1 MRRARVAQKKNA
13 GGNASVFELSKRTSG
28 GLFRIFDA
36 RNDVQSS
43 ANQVAAMQR
52 FEN

>member
-1 MRRARVAQKKNA
+1 MNKTDNSAKKNA

-28 GLFRIFDA
+28 GLLRIFDA

-43 ANQVAAMQR
+43 ANQVAAMQL